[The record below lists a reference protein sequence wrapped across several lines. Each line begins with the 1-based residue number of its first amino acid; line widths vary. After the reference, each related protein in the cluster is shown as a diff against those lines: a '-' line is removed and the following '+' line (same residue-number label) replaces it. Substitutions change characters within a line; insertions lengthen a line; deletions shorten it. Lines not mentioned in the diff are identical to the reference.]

1 MRICPKCNRVF
12 YLLRER
18 HIVRCY
24 HCGYNL
30 LDTRNKRVRVDINFT
45 FSLEGKK
52 KEATIVNYSDN
63 GIGIVY
69 RGEPLPVNTII
80 NLKVNDLKIQK
91 QAKTVWTKEI
101 GRLKAAT
108 GFKFLQAG
116 ILKPTEEGSA
126 MKYLME
132 KSSCIRV
139 LAFIL
144 IPLFN
149 LINPS
154 SVLSLDANMSPGKI
168 IVPRVSEYIIGP
180 EDVLDISVWKNV
192 ELSKTVTV
200 RPDGMISLPLI
211 GDIKA
216 AELTP
221 DKLRNA
227 IAAKLKEYQNEAV
240 VSVILHETNSNK
252 VFILGEVARPGTYI
266 LKRKTTFLQAIAL
279 AGGFTQFA
287 SKNKIVVV
295 RQKADDGKEEKMI
308 ISFDDIID
316 INSKSDK
323 NILLRPGDTIF
334 VP

>member
-1 MRICPKCNRVF
+1 
-12 YLLRER
+12 
-18 HIVRCY
+18 
-24 HCGYNL
+24 
-30 LDTRNKRVRVDINFT
+30 
-45 FSLEGKK
+45 
-52 KEATIVNYSDN
+52 
-63 GIGIVY
+63 
-69 RGEPLPVNTII
+69 
-80 NLKVNDLKIQK
+80 
-91 QAKTVWTKEI
+91 
-101 GRLKAAT
+101 
-108 GFKFLQAG
+108 
-116 ILKPTEEGSA
+116 

-132 KSSCIRV
+132 KSSWIRV

-180 EDVLDISVWKNV
+180 EDVLDISVWKNA

>member
-1 MRICPKCNRVF
+1 
-12 YLLRER
+12 
-18 HIVRCY
+18 
-24 HCGYNL
+24 
-30 LDTRNKRVRVDINFT
+30 
-45 FSLEGKK
+45 
-52 KEATIVNYSDN
+52 
-63 GIGIVY
+63 
-69 RGEPLPVNTII
+69 
-80 NLKVNDLKIQK
+80 
-91 QAKTVWTKEI
+91 
-101 GRLKAAT
+101 
-108 GFKFLQAG
+108 
-116 ILKPTEEGSA
+116 
-126 MKYLME
+126 MKYLTG
-132 KSSCIRV
+132 KSSWIRV
-139 LAFIL
+139 VAFIL

-154 SVLSLDANMSPGKI
+154 TVLSLDVNMPPGKS

-180 EDVLDISVWKNV
+180 EDVLDISVWKNT

-227 IAAKLKEYQNEAV
+227 IAVKLKEYQNEAV

-252 VFILGEVARPGTYI
+252 VFILGEVAKQGTYI

-287 SKNKIVVV
+287 SKKKIVVV
-295 RQKADDGKEEKMI
+295 RQKADDGKEEKMLV
-308 ISFDDIID
+308 SFDDIID
-316 INSKSDK
+316 INSKSDQ
-323 NILLRPGDTIF
+323 NIILRPGDTIF

>member
-1 MRICPKCNRVF
+1 
-12 YLLRER
+12 
-18 HIVRCY
+18 
-24 HCGYNL
+24 
-30 LDTRNKRVRVDINFT
+30 
-45 FSLEGKK
+45 
-52 KEATIVNYSDN
+52 
-63 GIGIVY
+63 
-69 RGEPLPVNTII
+69 
-80 NLKVNDLKIQK
+80 
-91 QAKTVWTKEI
+91 
-101 GRLKAAT
+101 
-108 GFKFLQAG
+108 
-116 ILKPTEEGSA
+116 

-132 KSSCIRV
+132 KSSWIRV

-149 LINPS
+149 IIDPS

-168 IVPRVSEYIIGP
+168 IVPRASEYIIGP
-180 EDVLDISVWKNV
+180 EDVLDISVWKNA

-227 IAAKLKEYQNEAV
+227 IAVKLKEYQNEAV

-252 VFILGEVARPGTYI
+252 VFILGEVARQGTYI

-295 RQKADDGKEEKMI
+295 RQKVDDGKEEKMI

-323 NILLRPGDTIF
+323 NIILRPGDTIF